1 MIKIVKAL
9 INGQLVESATSTY
22 VDMISPLTNEVIGR
36 VPCMTENEIYSAIKK
51 AHEAYL
57 LWRFIPLMT
66 RTRVMLQYQALIKE
80 NLNELATILCEESGK
95 TFDDAKGDLV
105 RGYEVVEFACSAPT
119 LLMGETA
126 ENVANNVN
134 TYSYKQAIGVCAGI
148 TPFNFP
154 GMIPLWMFP
163 LSIVAGNAFILKPSE
178 MVPNTA
184 IKLAELFYKAGAP
197 KNILQVVHGQKEQVD
212 MLLDHDLIK
221 SYSFVG
227 SPAVGGYIYSRA
239 TKNLKRAQA
248 LVGAKNHMVI
258 MPDANKENVL
268 NALVGASMGAAG
280 QRCMAIS
287 VALFVGKA
295 KEWIPQ
301 LVEKLAKVKP
311 GAWEKDGADY
321 GPIIT
326 KKAKNR
332 IEELIQEGV
341 NQGANLVL
349 DGRGCTVEGY
359 PNGNWIGPT
368 VFRNVKVDMDIYK
381 TEIFGPV
388 LSILEPQSLT
398 EALNIINNNM
408 FGNGTSIFTSNGAS
422 ATRFRREVSVGQVGI
437 NIPIPVPLPF
447 FSFTGW
453 KGSFFGD
460 LHAYGKQAI
469 NFYTETKTVT
479 EKWFE
484 DEESEGIAF
493 NFKADHSK

>member
-1 MIKIVKAL
+1 MSKIIKAL
-9 INGQLVESATSTY
+9 ISGELVESKTNNY
-22 VDMISPLTNEVIGR
+22 VDMVSPLNNEVIGK
-36 VPCMTENEIYSAIKK
+36 VPCMLESEIDDAVKK
-51 AHEAYL
+51 AHQAYL
-57 LWRFIPLMT
+57 LWRFTPVMT
-66 RTRVMLQYQALIKE
+66 RTRVMLKYQALVKDNME
-80 NLNELATILCEESGK
+80 ELATILCEESGK

-105 RGYEVVEFACSAPT
+105 RGYEVIEFACSAPT
-119 LLMGETA
+119 LLMGETI
-126 ENVANNVN
+126 ENVANKVN

-184 IKLAELFYKAGAP
+184 LRLAELLYEAGAP
-197 KNILQVVHGQKEQVD
+197 KDILQVVHGQKEQVD
-212 MLLDHDLIK
+212 MLLDHDLVR

-239 TKNLKRAQA
+239 TANLKRAQA

-287 VALFVGKA
+287 VALFVGSA
-295 KEWIPQ
+295 KEWIPE
-301 LVEKLAKVKP
+301 LVQRLSKVKP
-311 GAWEKDGADY
+311 GAWDDKNADY
-321 GPIIT
+321 GPLIT
-326 KKAKNR
+326 KKAQNR
-332 IEELIQEGV
+332 VEDLIAQGV
-341 NQGANLVL
+341 KEGANLVL
-349 DGRGCTVEGY
+349 DGRGASVEGY

-368 VFRNVKVDMDIYK
+368 VFRDVKVDMDIYK
-381 TEIFGPV
+381 AEIFGPV
-388 LSILEPQSLT
+388 ISILEPSTLN
-398 EALNIINNNM
+398 EALDIINNNM
-408 FGNGTSIFTSNGAS
+408 FGNGTSIFTSSGAS
-422 ATRFRREVSVGQVGI
+422 ATKFRREVLVGQVGI

-453 KGSFFGD
+453 RGSFYGD
-460 LHAYGKQAI
+460 LHAYGKQAMT
-469 NFYTETKTVT
+469 FYTETKTVT

-484 DEESEGIAF
+484 DEEHEEVAF
-493 NFKADHSK
+493 NFKENHSK

>member
-1 MIKIVKAL
+1 MNNIIKAL
-9 INGQLVESATSTY
+9 INGELVESKTTKF
-22 VDMISPLTNEVIGR
+22 VDMVSPLTNEIIGK
-36 VPCMTENEIYSAIKK
+36 VPCMLEEEIDEAVKK

-57 LWRFIPLMT
+57 SWRFTPIMT
-66 RTRVMLQYQALIKE
+66 RTRVMLKYQALVKE
-80 NLNELATILCEESGK
+80 NMEELATILCAESGK

-105 RGYEVVEFACSAPT
+105 RGYEVIEFACSAPT
-119 LLMGETA
+119 LLMGETV
-126 ENVANNVN
+126 ENVANKVN
-134 TYSYKQAIGVCAGI
+134 SYSYKQAIGVCAGI

-184 IKLAELFYKAGAP
+184 LRLAELLYEAGAP

-212 MLLDHDLIK
+212 MLLDHELVR

-239 TKNLKRAQA
+239 SANLKRAQA

-287 VALFVGKA
+287 VALFVGSS
-295 KEWIPQ
+295 KEWIPE
-301 LVEKLAKVKP
+301 LVKRLSAVKP
-311 GAWEKDGADY
+311 GAWDDKGADY

-326 KKAKNR
+326 KKAKER
-332 IEELIQEGV
+332 IENLIQEGV
-341 NQGANLVL
+341 KEGANLVL
-349 DGRGCTVEGY
+349 DGRGAKVEGY

-368 VFRNVKVDMDIYK
+368 VFREVEVNMSIYK
-381 TEIFGPV
+381 AEVFGPV
-388 LSILEPQSLT
+388 ISLLEPKTLN
-398 EALNIINNNM
+398 EALSIINNNM
-408 FGNGTSIFTSNGAS
+408 FGNGTSIFTSSGAS
-422 ATRFRREVSVGQVGI
+422 ATKFRREVLVGQVGI

-453 KGSFFGD
+453 RGSFYGD
-460 LHAYGKQAI
+460 LHAYGKQAMT
-469 NFYTETKTVT
+469 FYTETKTVT

-484 DEESEGIAF
+484 DEEHEEIAF
-493 NFKADHSK
+493 NFKENHSK